1 VSITETQTQTLDI
14 RDAMYNVVTIDPFFT
29 GYTFRKTKMLPVQ
42 TDLIPYLGVYIVDE
56 VMVPDG
62 DANAGCIR
70 FNHTSRIGFSVVQ
83 ANNNPVTL
91 EQGIDAAYLKIMG
104 LLWTNIKLMNVLV
117 NNNPEGVG
125 IESVVRGSR
134 KHVFGSTGLNNETPF
149 AELQYE
155 VQCFTRSEWYPD
167 ITDMLNEIDVT
178 TGIKAGDTQTEMD
191 QRQQV
196 TVKYMLDVLR
206 AARRS

>member
-1 VSITETQTQTLDI
+1 LSIIETQTQTLDI
-14 RDAMYNVVTIDPFFT
+14 RDAMYNIVTADAFFS

-42 TDLIPYLGVYIVDE
+42 SDLIPYLGVYIVDE

-83 ANNNPVTL
+83 ANNNLVVL

-104 LLWTNIKLMNVLV
+104 LLWTDIKLMNVLH

-134 KHVFGSTGLNNETPF
+134 KHVFGSAGLNNETPF

-178 TGIKAGDTQTEMD
+178 VAVNNIDTDAVQPI
-191 QRQQV
+191 

-206 AARRS
+206 EARRS

>member
-1 VSITETQTQTLDI
+1 MITETQTQTLDI
-14 RDAMYNVVTIDPFFT
+14 RDAMYNIVTADPFFA

-42 TDLIPYLGVYIVDE
+42 TDLIPYLGVYIADE
-56 VMVPDG
+56 IMVPDG

-91 EQGIDAAYLKIMG
+91 EQSIDAACLKIMG
-104 LLWTNIKLMNVLV
+104 LLWTNIKLMNVLH
-117 NNNPEGVG
+117 NNNPDGVG
-125 IESVVRGSR
+125 IEGIVRGSR

-155 VQCFTRSEWYPD
+155 VSCFTRSEWYPD

-178 TGIKAGDTQTEMD
+178 TGVKAGDTQDEMD